1 MKNLSLFIAFLL
13 CHLFYSCTT
22 DGERSTALVNVFVID
37 APGDFE
43 EVWVEILGVDV
54 KTTGTRGQDN
64 AVPVFLENIQ
74 SNKQV
79 NLSSLILDR
88 QFLVGR
94 GEFLVGAMTELTLRL
109 GTDNYVVIDNERFPL
124 AFSNSEAQ
132 NVSLVVNYPLDPG
145 ISYDIFI
152 DFDVFRSIT
161 AQPIP
166 VNGFV
171 LKPKLRSFSRADT
184 GEIAGT
190 LSPKDENAII
200 YAIQG
205 KDTISSTAVDLA
217 TGKFKLRGILGN
229 FRVSILPFDTRYRA
243 DTLDNIPVSRREITQ
258 LPNIT
263 LQPKP

>member
-1 MKNLSLFIAFLL
+1 MKYIYSLILLAVFLS
-13 CHLFYSCTT
+13 SCVS

-43 EVWVEILGVDV
+43 EVWVEILGVEV

-64 AVPVFLENIQ
+64 ANPIFFENVQ
-74 SNKQV
+74 GNKQV

-94 GEFLVGAMTELTLRL
+94 GELLVGAITELTLKL
-109 GTDNYVVIDNERFPL
+109 GTDHYVVIDGERIPL
-124 AFSNSEAQ
+124 VLENSEAQ
-132 NVSLVVNYPLDPG
+132 NPSLTVNYPLDPG

-152 DFDVFRSIT
+152 DFEVFRSIT
-161 AQPIP
+161 ASP
-166 VNGFV
+166 NAAGGFV

-184 GEIAGT
+184 GEIAGSI
-190 LSPKDENAII
+190 LPLRENAVV

-205 KDTISSTAVDLA
+205 NDTVSSTAIELT

-229 FRVSILPFDTRYRA
+229 HTVSIIPFNSAFQSETI
-243 DTLDNIPVSRREITQ
+243 TNVNVESRKITQ
-258 LPNIT
+258 INAIT
-263 LQPKP
+263 LRPKP